1 MILKLEFSASSPV
14 ATSLEVSMP
23 PQPATFSFP
32 KRQFS
37 KCKSVVLLFQADR
50 AVSFMELH
58 RYIIMRSQ
66 IVMVPFALYVA
77 MCNGEDTFRK
87 C

>member
-1 MILKLEFSASSPV
+1 MMLKLELSMSSPV

-23 PQPATFSFP
+23 HQPATFSFP

-37 KCKSVVLLFQADR
+37 KSKSIVFWFQAGR
-50 AVSFMELH
+50 AVLFMELH
-58 RYIIMRSQ
+58 RYIINE
-66 IVMVPFALYVA
+66 VA
-77 MCNGEDTFRK
+77 DSNSTFCFVSMCNGEDALRK